1 MSIGSIARLIAKSNL
16 FAKIIS
22 RRESLPWQTESN
34 NSFSLNKTPNAL
46 EALQTLA
53 LRVLFMKK

>member
-22 RRESLPWQTESN
+22 RRESLPLQTESN